1 MERLSVISAR
11 AGLTIGPGSLI
22 LPVIDG
28 HRVSDYASLQ
38 RWTMTRATTA
48 KKQSRSRYTDEFSAE
63 ALKLA
68 DTVGVSEA
76 APQLKLYN
84 SQIYGWRA
92 KAQLLSTRGQI
103 DQAQST
109 EIARLKRQIADQA
122 EEFALLKKA
131 SAYFAKHQK

>member
-1 MERLSVISAR
+1 
-11 AGLTIGPGSLI
+11 
-22 LPVIDG
+22 
-28 HRVSDYASLQ
+28 
-38 RWTMTRATTA
+38 MTRATTA